1 MKRMLLFPVLLL
13 SLVLFAMTSCSGG
26 YQINGNT
33 SIAGLDGKML
43 YIKALQEGEW
53 VAVDSAE
60 VLHGAF
66 KMSGAVDSVIMVT
79 LYMDEESIMPLVLE
93 EGKISINVSPTQLRA
108 QGTPLNDL
116 LASFIDKRNEQEAQL
131 AELERKEARMVL
143 DGANVDDVQAELKQ
157 EEERLL
163 KETRDHILQFI
174 KDNNNNV
181 LGPTVFMMVCS
192 TLPYPVM
199 TPEIEEIMRTVPTS
213 FKADPMVR
221 EFLDKAK
228 ENMKLIDEQQRLQE
242 NAVVASAK
250 K

>member
-13 SLVLFAMTSCSGG
+13 SLVMFAMTSCSGG

-93 EGKISINVSPTQLRA
+93 EGKIQY
-108 QGTPLNDL
+108 
-116 LASFIDKRNEQEAQL
+116 K
-131 AELERKEARMVL
+131 
-143 DGANVDDVQAELKQ
+143 
-157 EEERLL
+157 
-163 KETRDHILQFI
+163 
-174 KDNNNNV
+174 
-181 LGPTVFMMVCS
+181 
-192 TLPYPVM
+192 
-199 TPEIEEIMRTVPTS
+199 
-213 FKADPMVR
+213 
-221 EFLDKAK
+221 
-228 ENMKLIDEQQRLQE
+228 
-242 NAVVASAK
+242 
-250 K
+250 